1 MRRAIEKLS
10 FLLLSLA
17 VASLVSFVL
26 LSRLV
31 DARTR
36 APARVPLLFNPE
48 PRNVQGLTRAALGEV
63 AGGGAG
69 ASAARAELVRLGGAA
84 FPHVLPALDS
94 LEPTA
99 RGRVALA
106 LVPVARRMGVAEEE
120 DLATR
125 ERAVAFF
132 ARFWQDRG
140 ADFRG
145 AAVRRKVARLA
156 ERALALRRKEV
167 VELDT
172 FALEELLAALGR
184 VHGDEDVKRAARL
197 TPVLAHVTGLP
208 WRVEPD
214 TPRAE
219 AAATVTRWHD
229 WALDHA
235 VDFQTLDGPGRLEA
249 MVMQTRYFRWLVS
262 LPRAASG
269 EDELG
274 ARKLHAALAGARQTL
289 PLGALALGVGLT
301 AAAIIAR
308 ARDRRARRWRGL
320 SLLMIALASLPL
332 AVLALRAASAG
343 LLALGL
349 ALTVSVGATASVE
362 LGLAAPARGRF
373 RQAFDRAA
381 VLVPPVLAGALA
393 GETVLGRGLGALSR
407 EALAGGDLA
416 TLMWVAFALSG
427 AGAVTAATLG
437 IAFPSRAARD
447 QDLREF
453 GHAPRRPRVIAL
465 ALVLL
470 AAVPLALL
478 ATSLGISGESVGL
491 LARTLGVALAGLGGA
506 AALGLI
512 LGLLAGGLS
521 RSADA
526 LLARSVELTAVLPQ
540 PFLAATCFLL
550 GSLPGALA
558 LGALRGVEIAHVIR
572 NRLREQRAASER
584 EPVSFGRAPIAPY
597 VRHFL
602 PAALAPFATT
612 LVLSVPWI
620 FALDAACASI
630 GGTSGGTLA
639 SAAGGS
645 VPALFGVALLGLGL
659 AVLARELT
667 PHEHVGETPG
677 ARVVLALKR
686 RSSRSSFPPGGRDSF
701 APDSYPPP
709 SGPDTSAWDS
719 EPPTSEPP
727 LSEPPV
733 PEQDGEGQAPDPASR
748 ERGDRN
754 DP

>member
-17 VASLVSFVL
+17 AASLVSFVL

-31 DARTR
+31 DARGR
-36 APARVPLLFNPE
+36 APARLPLLFNPD
-48 PRNVQGLTRAALGEV
+48 PRNVQGLTRAALNEV
-63 AGGGAG
+63 AAGGPGATAG
-69 ASAARAELVRLGGAA
+69 RAELVRLGGAA

-106 LVPVARRMGVAEEE
+106 LAPVALRMGVAEDD
-120 DLATR
+120 DLETP

-132 ARFWQDRG
+132 ARFWQDRS

-145 AAVRRKVARLA
+145 AVVRRKVARLA
-156 ERALALRRKEV
+156 ERALSLRRKEV

-172 FALEELLAALGR
+172 FALEELLGALGR
-184 VHGDEDVKRAARL
+184 VQYDEDVKRAARL
-197 TPVLAHVTGLP
+197 TPVLAHVTGMP
-208 WRVEPD
+208 WRVEPE
-214 TPRAE
+214 TSRAD
-219 AAATVTRWHD
+219 AAATVTRWRD
-229 WALDHA
+229 WAIEHA
-235 VDFQTLDGPGRLEA
+235 ADFQTLDGPGRLEA
-249 MVMQTRYFRWLVS
+249 MVMQTRYFRWLSS
-262 LPRAASG
+262 LPRALSG

-274 ARKLHAALAGARQTL
+274 SRKLHAALAGARQTL
-289 PLGALALGVGLT
+289 PLGALALGLGLT
-301 AAAIIAR
+301 AAAALAR

-332 AVLALRAASAG
+332 AVLALRAAAAG
-343 LLALGL
+343 LFALGL
-349 ALTVSVGATASVE
+349 ALTLSVGATASVE

-381 VLVPPVLAGALA
+381 VLLPPVLAGAIA
-393 GETVLGRGLGALSR
+393 GETVLGRGLGALTR
-407 EALAGGDLA
+407 RALGEGDL
-416 TLMWVAFALSG
+416 TSLMWVAFALSG

-437 IAFPSRAARD
+437 LAFPSRAPRD
-447 QDLREF
+447 HELREF
-453 GHAPRRPRVIAL
+453 GHAPRRTRVILL
-465 ALVLL
+465 ACALL
-470 AAVPLALL
+470 AAMPVALL
-478 ATSLGISGESVGL
+478 ATSLGAPSGESVGL
-491 LARTLGVALAGLGGA
+491 LTRTLGVALAGLGGA
-506 AALGLI
+506 TALGLT

-526 LLARSVELTAVLPQ
+526 LLARCVELAAVLPQ

-572 NRLREQRAASER
+572 NRLREQRGSGDR
-584 EPVSFGRAPIAPY
+584 EPASFGRAPIAPY
-597 VRHFL
+597 VRRFL

-630 GGTSGGTLA
+630 GATSGGTLA
-639 SAAGGS
+639 SVAVSSLPSLA
-645 VPALFGVALLGLGL
+645 GVALLGLGL

-667 PHEHVGETPG
+667 PHEYVGETPG

-686 RSSRSSFPPGGRDSF
+686 RTGRSSFPPPG
-701 APDSYPPP
+701 DSYPPGSFP
-709 SGPDTSAWDS
+709 PPSSPDHSASDWDLPSAPEQERDSALPDSGP
-719 EPPTSEPP
+719 
-727 LSEPPV
+727 
-733 PEQDGEGQAPDPASR
+733 GER
-748 ERGDRN
+748 NRN
-754 DP
+754 DQ